1 VEQIMTLVHGQEPS
15 YVVTLGT
22 EMVVG
27 AQDDER
33 FRTILNGSAL
43 SLCDTVGVMYAA
55 RLHDVFIPQ
64 PVTGVDLIDP
74 LCEALAA
81 QEASVYFLGAAG
93 DTAERAA
100 RSVLERHPKLS
111 VAGWHNGYFP
121 ANEGGA
127 VAAGIA
133 KSGASVV
140 FVGMGSPRQE
150 YWLSEHLSE
159 TGCRVGMGV
168 GGSFDVLAG
177 NVARAPATWQKM
189 GLEWLYRLIREPKR
203 WRRQLVLPRFVWLV
217 FREGIVG
224 IRKEYGG

>member
-1 VEQIMTLVHGQEPS
+1 VEQIMTFVHGQEPS

-33 FRTILNGSAL
+33 FRTILNGAAL
-43 SLCDTVGVMYAA
+43 SLCDTIGVMYAA
-55 RLHDVFIPQ
+55 RLHDVYIVQ

-81 QEASVYFLGAAG
+81 QGASVYFLGAAG

-100 RSVLERHPKLS
+100 RSVLERHPKLPI
-111 VAGWHNGYFP
+111 AGWHHGYFP
-121 ANEGGA
+121 PNEGAA

-133 KSGASVV
+133 QSGAAVV
-140 FVGMGSPRQE
+140 FVGLGSPRQE
-150 YWLSEHLSE
+150 YWLSEHLSA
-159 TGCRVGMGV
+159 TGCRVGIGV

-177 NVARAPATWQKM
+177 NVVRAPASWQKM

-217 FREGIVG
+217 FREGIAG